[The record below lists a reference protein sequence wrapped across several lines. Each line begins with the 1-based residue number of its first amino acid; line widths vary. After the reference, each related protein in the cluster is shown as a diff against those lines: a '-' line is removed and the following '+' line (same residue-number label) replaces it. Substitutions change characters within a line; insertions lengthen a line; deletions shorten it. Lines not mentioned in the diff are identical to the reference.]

1 MEQTRCLIVT
11 SVLKLEQQTILKT
24 EPRGGQNVGS
34 IPNNWV
40 FHSGSNSGVG
50 TAVSQFID

>member
-1 MEQTRCLIVT
+1 MHLVHLQIQLVEQNETDNFSFET
-11 SVLKLEQQTILKT
+11 GTTNNTGT

-40 FHSGSNSGVG
+40 FHSGSNSG
-50 TAVSQFID
+50 